1 MSEEENKSVM
11 TENWKTPAEAADLG
25 VAESAEGNVPIDL
38 TPEQIEDL
46 KVKAAKADEH
56 WERLL
61 RLTADFENFK
71 KRSARDRQDAIKF
84 ANESLLEKLIPVLD
98 NFDMALMAANQ
109 PQASTVESLKT
120 GVEMI
125 YNQMRSALTE
135 SGLEEINAANKP
147 FDPNWHEAVSQLES
161 DLVPEGNV
169 IQQLRKGYKLRER
182 LVRPATVVVAKKPAA

>member
-11 TENWKTPAEAADLG
+11 TENWKTMAEAADLG
-25 VAESAEGNVPIDL
+25 VAESAESNVPIDL

-120 GVEMI
+120 GVDMI

-147 FDPNWHEAVSQLES
+147 FDPNWHEAVSQQES